1 MRTDQ
6 VLCLD
11 AHGFHRMFY
20 ADWGDP
26 ASERLV
32 VCVHGLTRNCRD
44 FDFLAQALAHDCRVA
59 CPDVAGRGRS
69 DWLSRK
75 DDYGYPQYMTDMTV
89 LLARVGV
96 SMGAAGSLD
105 ELAGNLVRRH
115 GPRSLY
121 WVGTSMGG
129 IIGMLLASRANSPI
143 RKLVVNDVG
152 PLIPKASLARISAY
166 VGRDPR
172 FKTFAELETYV
183 RQVSAPFG
191 PLSDAQWHH
200 LTLHGAKQ
208 HADGTWGLSYDPDIA
223 TPFRKGSNE
232 DIDLWSYWDAITC
245 PTLVLRGA
253 ESDLLLR
260 DTAERMRERGPRA
273 NLVEFA
279 GVGHAPMLMADDQ
292 IKVVRDF
299 LLAPE

>member
-20 ADWGDP
+20 TDWGDME
-26 ASERLV
+26 SERLV

-44 FDFLAQALAHDCRVA
+44 FDFLAQALAHECRVA

-69 DWLSRK
+69 DWLDRK
-75 DDYGYPQYMTDMTV
+75 DDYGYPQYMADMTV
-89 LLARVGV
+89 LLARMGV
-96 SMGAAGSLD
+96 SVGASGPLD
-105 ELAGNLVRRH
+105 ELAGSLVRRH

-129 IIGMLLASRANSPI
+129 IIGMVLASRANSPI
-143 RKLVVNDVG
+143 RKLVINDIG
-152 PLIPKASLARISAY
+152 PLIPRASVARIASY
-166 VGRDPR
+166 VGQDPR
-172 FKTFAELETYV
+172 FKTFDELVAHV
-183 RQVSAPFG
+183 RHVSAPFG
-191 PLSDAQWHH
+191 PLTAAQWRH

-208 HADGTWGLSYDPDIA
+208 HTDDTWGLSYDPDIA
-223 TPFRKGSNE
+223 VAFRQGAAE
-232 DIDLWSYWDAITC
+232 DVDLWRYWDSISC
-245 PTLVLRGA
+245 PTLILRGA
-253 ESDLLLR
+253 DSDVLLA
-260 DTAERMRERGPRA
+260 DTAQRMQQRGPHAR
-273 NLVEFA
+273 LVEFP